1 MASGPGAAGEAALAE
16 LRSLPA
22 GRAVFMTAGAA
33 GSTGS
38 SLMLR
43 CEVREAVAAIEKR
56 SKDASAP
63 EEKKDEEQTG
73 KRT

>member
-1 MASGPGAAGEAALAE
+1 
-16 LRSLPA
+16 
-22 GRAVFMTAGAA
+22 MTAGAA